1 MHYSNVSFALCCQVT
16 YKDVIGIPCC
26 VDGSRISTFSY
37 MSCTCI
43 FQLVL
48 LTYHFKIIDSLMQN
62 VWVSSYKQTTPD
74 LPFLEPLDC
83 NKGTT
88 DSDSLSIFLPYF
100 LQLHSWLCVG

>member
-1 MHYSNVSFALCCQVT
+1 
-16 YKDVIGIPCC
+16 
-26 VDGSRISTFSY
+26 
-37 MSCTCI
+37 
-43 FQLVL
+43 
-48 LTYHFKIIDSLMQN
+48 MQN